1 MTRRVLIVDD
11 SPTILSLL
19 DVILTGAGYEVLSA
33 ENGRDGLGLLDV
45 FSFDLIITDLNM
57 DVMGGLSFIRNVREL
72 RKYASVPILVVTT
85 EGSEEMKEL
94 GRSYGA
100 TGWVTKP
107 FEPEKFLAAVSRVCP
122 IEALVAA
129 SG

>member
-1 MTRRVLIVDD
+1 MTRRVLTVDD
-11 SPTILSLL
+11 SPTIRSMI
-19 DVILTGAGYEVLSA
+19 DVILTGAGYEVMSA
-33 ENGRDGLGLLDV
+33 ENGRDGLGMLDV

-57 DVMGGLSFIRNVREL
+57 HVMGGLSFIRNVREL
-72 RKYASVPILVVTT
+72 RRYASVPILVVTT
-85 EGSEEMKEL
+85 EASQEIKEL

-107 FEPEKFLAAVSRVCP
+107 FEPEKFLGAVSRVCP
-122 IEALVAA
+122 IEVPKVA

>member
-1 MTRRVLIVDD
+1 MTRRVLTVDD
-11 SPTILSLL
+11 SPTIRSMI

-33 ENGRDGLGLLDV
+33 ENGRDGLGMLDV

-57 DVMGGLSFIRNVREL
+57 HVMGGLSFIRNVREL
-72 RKYASVPILVVTT
+72 KRYASVPILVVTT
-85 EGSEEMKEL
+85 EGSQEIKEL

-107 FEPEKFLAAVSRVCP
+107 FEPEKFLGAVSRVCP
-122 IEALVAA
+122 IETAKAA

>member
-11 SPTILSLL
+11 SPTILSLI

-33 ENGRDGLGLLDV
+33 ENGRDGLGMLDV

-57 DVMGGLSFIRNVREL
+57 HVMGGLSFIRNVREL

-107 FEPEKFLAAVSRVCP
+107 FEPEKFLGAVNRVCP
-122 IEALVAA
+122 IEAPKAA